1 MHLSNKL
8 FALQLDGYEDMTV
21 SEFRTQIFEL
31 IDTVEYREL
40 LERFSQDQ
48 TLYDRKDNNE
58 TASFL
63 FNVLEPLIAER
74 WQERDFGGYATTNYE
89 ASDNATLEYQ
99 LTMTILDADTLTVR
113 EYNDAR
119 LGVANAM
126 PALLQGMSLEEL
138 QGDQTAA
145 LQSKIEG
152 IAQAHSLKCLQLSI
166 QFWFMPLSGYV
177 DTLPA
182 STDDPGFNEQEP
194 RQFGY
199 GTSEEYASLLALKT
213 PNYQQMTVA
222 DFNAALLEW
231 ANENL
236 DGWDRIG
243 EDAARNDYRVELS
256 AEERAFVTLT
266 RTLSGEE
273 NFRMIQS
280 LNTGRP
286 EEDPWFAGTILS
298 KDTEDGDYGAWCN
311 LWYQFSYHI
320 ADKDRLT
327 IGERDYAIGGIVS
340 AIEAFWDETP
350 LDDLLTLTEH
360 DVVTKMVSLADE
372 YSTDLITITID
383 ENQVQFEGM
392 DEREKSKF

>member
-1 MHLSNKL
+1 
-8 FALQLDGYEDMTV
+8 
-21 SEFRTQIFEL
+21 
-31 IDTVEYREL
+31 
-40 LERFSQDQ
+40 
-48 TLYDRKDNNE
+48 
-58 TASFL
+58 
-63 FNVLEPLIAER
+63 
-74 WQERDFGGYATTNYE
+74 
-89 ASDNATLEYQ
+89 
-99 LTMTILDADTLTVR
+99 
-113 EYNDAR
+113 
-119 LGVANAM
+119 
-126 PALLQGMSLEEL
+126 
-138 QGDQTAA
+138 
-145 LQSKIEG
+145 
-152 IAQAHSLKCLQLSI
+152 
-166 QFWFMPLSGYV
+166 MPLSGYV

-194 RQFGY
+194 RQYGY

-213 PNYQQMTVA
+213 PDYQQMTVA

-298 KDTEDGDYGAWCN
+298 KDTEDGGYGAWCN

-340 AIEAFWDETP
+340 AIEAFWNETP
-350 LDDLLTLTEH
+350 LDDLLTLTER

-392 DEREKSKF
+392 DER